1 MAEYVKCPR
10 CDLNYM
16 LKGEEYCDVCK
27 AELKKGPTL
36 IFAIDDDD
44 DGELLE
50 ICPVCH
56 QRNIKPGESMC
67 SRCAEEK
74 EYLESRE
81 DLDDESWKEYLDD
94 DDDEE
99 EEDEEMLSLN
109 KLAEEE
115 GEFDDE
121 EEEDEEIE
129 SSNDD
134 DDFDVV
140 EVDESDFEEDED
152 DEEEKD
158 EDDDYED

>member
-94 DDDEE
+94 DDEE

-121 EEEDEEIE
+121 EEEDEDIE
-129 SSNDD
+129 SNDDD

-140 EVDESDFEEDED
+140 EVDESDFEEEDED

-158 EDDDYED
+158 EDDDYEE

>member
-1 MAEYVKCPR
+1 
-10 CDLNYM
+10 M

-36 IFAIDDDD
+36 VFAVDDDD

-50 ICPVCH
+50 LCPVCH

-81 DLDDESWKEYLDD
+81 DLEDESWKEYLDD
-94 DDDEE
+94 EEEE

-109 KLAEEE
+109 RLAEEE

-121 EEEDEEIE
+121 EEEEEIE
-129 SSNDD
+129 VDNDE

-140 EVDESDFEEDED
+140 EVDESDFEEDEEED
-152 DEEEKD
+152 EEDEEE
-158 EDDDYED
+158 DDDFED

>member
-121 EEEDEEIE
+121 EEEEEEIE

>member
-36 IFAIDDDD
+36 VFAVDDDD

-50 ICPVCH
+50 LCPVCH

-81 DLDDESWKEYLDD
+81 DLEDESWKEYLDD
-94 DDDEE
+94 EEEE

-109 KLAEEE
+109 RLAEEE

-121 EEEDEEIE
+121 EEEEEIE
-129 SSNDD
+129 VDNDE

-140 EVDESDFEEDED
+140 EVDESDFEEDEEED
-152 DEEEKD
+152 EEDEEE
-158 EDDDYED
+158 DDDFED

>member
-36 IFAIDDDD
+36 VFAVDDDD

-50 ICPVCH
+50 LCPVCH

-81 DLDDESWKEYLDD
+81 DLEDESWKEYLDD
-94 DDDEE
+94 EEEE

-109 KLAEEE
+109 RLAEEE

-121 EEEDEEIE
+121 EEEEEIE
-129 SSNDD
+129 VDNDE

-140 EVDESDFEEDED
+140 EVDESDFEEDEEE
-152 DEEEKD
+152 DEEE
-158 EDDDYED
+158 DDDFED